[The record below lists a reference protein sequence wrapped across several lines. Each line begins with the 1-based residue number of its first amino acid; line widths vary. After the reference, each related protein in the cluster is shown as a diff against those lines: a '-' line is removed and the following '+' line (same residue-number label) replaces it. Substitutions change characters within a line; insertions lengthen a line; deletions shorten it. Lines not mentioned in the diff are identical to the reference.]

1 MGWKWLFYLK
11 DFYYDELVQ
20 GFMYKTFTPV
30 NSLKHRT
37 SLNTINY
44 EVAQIVGFF
53 LIWLTVLH
61 PLDNQ
66 NYRKCICCLI
76 FPPMFLFTI
85 LEKARSWKLTN
96 IIYVFNI
103 GHLKLLLGLWT
114 LPSPTS
120 WKNDQNPT
128 YTTAVRDLLLIYSMR
143 FVVK

>member
-1 MGWKWLFYLK
+1 MGWKWIFYLK

-20 GFMYKTFTPV
+20 GSMYKTFIHV
-30 NSLKHRT
+30 NSKPQYNKLW
-37 SLNTINY
+37 SSPNS
-44 EVAQIVGFF
+44 VFF
-53 LIWLTVLH
+53 IWLTVLH

-85 LEKARSWKLTN
+85 LEKARSWKLTT
-96 IIYVFNI
+96 IIYVYNI
-103 GHLKLLLGLWT
+103 GHLKLLLGLLT